1 MIVITVI
8 VKEILMMMFLI
19 VLMMITILIAKIG
32 NCYVVIF
39 ISKTMQEYYI
49 YGNDNNSKAGEKKEI
64 AGIVITEITRRE
76 QNTVAHRDAVTT

>member
-1 MIVITVI
+1 MIVINVI

-39 ISKTMQEYYI
+39 ISKTM
-49 YGNDNNSKAGEKKEI
+49 
-64 AGIVITEITRRE
+64 
-76 QNTVAHRDAVTT
+76 